1 MYRIKQPIKI
11 HVPGKFSASMA
22 GLRFGDQIL
31 QIDGQTVA
39 GWDTDRTMDV
49 LKKTSPERISFA
61 VRDR

>member
-1 MYRIKQPIKI
+1 MVYQVVDFILAAL
-11 HVPGKFSASMA
+11 S

-31 QIDGQTVA
+31 QIDGQNVA
-39 GWDTDRTMDV
+39 GWETNKAMDV